1 MNQPLRDRSK
11 TTSHNQFTKT
21 LKPLDILKTERE
33 LIFEPTLRY
42 DLKIIASWIKPG
54 TKVLGLGCGEGDLLH
69 WLKKKK
75 NVIERGIEIEESKV
89 VKCIEKGVS
98 VLQGDINEEIED
110 YPDNTFDYAIC
121 SQTLQQVYEP
131 SNLIQSMLRVAKM
144 GVVSFPNFG
153 HYKVRMQLAFTGQAP
168 VTEEL
173 PYSWHDTPNI
183 RVLSINDFKQFSN
196 QVGFKI
202 LKQAAIKT
210 KENPLQGQTIGFLPN
225 LLATNGIF
233 LIGKGRLKN

>member
-1 MNQPLRDRSK
+1 M
-11 TTSHNQFTKT
+11 
-21 LKPLDILKTERE
+21 KPEQI
-33 LIFEPTLRY
+33 RY

-54 TKVLGLGCGEGDLLH
+54 SKVLGLGCGEGDLLF
-69 WLKKKK
+69 WLKKEK
-75 NVIERGIEIEESKV
+75 NVMERGIEIEESKV

-131 SNLIQSMLRVAKM
+131 PNLIHSMMRVAKM

-153 HYKVRMQLAFTGQAP
+153 HIKIRIQLAFTGRAP
-168 VTEEL
+168 VTREL

-183 RVLSINDFKQFSN
+183 RVLSLNDFQKFSD

-202 LKQAAIKT
+202 LKKAAINT
-210 KENPLQGQTIGFLPN
+210 KDNHHHGKLVTFLPN
-225 LLATNGIF
+225 LFATYGIF
-233 LIGKGRLKN
+233 LIGKK